1 MHLTIEDVIPSGK
14 TPSSYEVVVRTFQGD
29 GDGDKDIVIGPFN
42 MSDLALLEDLL
53 LTLERIQTAFPQ
65 IANGN
70 NYFDNVEGFLAWFNF
85 ERIEKERMRR
95 DFPSFKLDYDEYAA
109 QAAKVEAFKLAH
121 DIDEEAISW
130 PMDPI
135 SDWEDLNSFKEYNVF
150 YYDENLAKYKVS
162 VHASL

>member
-42 MSDLALLEDLL
+42 MLDLALLEDLL

-65 IANGN
+65 IANGD

-130 PMDPI
+130 PNDPI
-135 SDWEDLNSFKEYNVF
+135 SDYEYPNSYSGYKVY
-150 YYDENLAKYKVS
+150 YYDENLAKYKVT
-162 VHASL
+162 VQASL